1 MATAFLLLAMVSAS
15 GQMRGARG
23 GGAAVSRGG
32 VAPARVAPS
41 FSPSR
46 FNGQRGYSFNGGA
59 ARSNALVRSVAPSRR
74 WNGGAGFGFSFGHGS
89 RPYRHRYGYYPSV
102 YPYYAYPYA
111 YVGAY
116 PDYGFGYYDSGVYSS
131 YSTNS
136 DSEYY
141 QQQQQLNAEIGSLN
155 QQIEDL
161 RDQNDSLRDYVES
174 SRSVAPAPPA
184 PDRGV
189 PQSLQQPMQTV
200 TPPAPATVLVFRDGH
215 QVEVHNYAIV
225 GKTLWA
231 LSERRSEKYPLADL
245 DLDKTAKENEKRGV
259 EFTAPLP

>member
-1 MATAFLLLAMVSAS
+1 MRRTLITASLFLLLLLASSLPASAQRRS
-15 GQMRGARG
+15 
-23 GGAAVSRGG
+23 GGAAVSRGA
-32 VAPARVAPS
+32 APAMRSSAMRSYAVRS
-41 FSPSR
+41 YSPSSNVVVR
-46 FNGQRGYSFNGGA
+46 REAPVRRWGGGVGLGFGYGARPYHRRYYGYS
-59 ARSNALVRSVAPSRR
+59 
-74 WNGGAGFGFSFGHGS
+74 
-89 RPYRHRYGYYPSV
+89 PYVYG

-111 YVGAY
+111 YVDSY
-116 PDYGFGYYDSGVYSS
+116 PYYDSGTY
-131 YSTNS
+131 YANNDQN
-136 DSEYY
+136 DS
-141 QQQQQLNAEIGSLN
+141 QQQQLNAEIGSLN

-174 SRSVAPAPPA
+174 SRSVAPAPQA

-189 PQSLQQPMQTV
+189 PQSLQQPMQSV

-225 GKTLWA
+225 GNTLWA